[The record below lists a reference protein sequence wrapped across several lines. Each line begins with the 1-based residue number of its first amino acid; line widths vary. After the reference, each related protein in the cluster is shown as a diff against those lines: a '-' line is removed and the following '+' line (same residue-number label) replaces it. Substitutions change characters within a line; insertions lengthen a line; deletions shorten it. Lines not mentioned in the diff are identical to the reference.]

1 MAVAI
6 PLVMAYGAVASGA
19 VAGLAAYATVAG
31 AVLSTVGALD
41 GNKDLQ
47 KLGSVLQLG
56 SAIYTGFS
64 GAAGAGASGGA
75 AADAA
80 AADAAG
86 GMVPQFGSQAAYDA
100 GIGNVASEA
109 AGQAVNTGALGRQAA
124 GDTLDTMYGAP
135 GDVQQ
140 EMAGGPLFNRAASN
154 QVTAAGTPSMYGGA
168 ETNPDALS
176 HFYGGNQAGG
186 ASALDQQASTV
197 NSSDF
202 SKWLD
207 NAMGKAGSALKQTGK
222 FVEANKELVSMGGNA
237 VNSMYGPQARL
248 AQIQQDQLNY
258 QRGLMERARA
268 NINAPVALRYN
279 RG

>member
-19 VAGLAAYATVAG
+19 VVGLAAYATVAG

-41 GNKDLQ
+41 GNKDLR
-47 KLGSVLQLG
+47 KLGAVLQLG

-64 GAAGAGASGGA
+64 GAAGAGAGGSA

-109 AGQAVNTGALGRQAA
+109 VGQTVNTGALGQQAA
-124 GDTLDTMYGAP
+124 GGSLDTLYGAP
-135 GDVQQ
+135 ADVQQ
-140 EMAGGPLFNRAASN
+140 EMSGGLFNRAASN
-154 QVTAAGTPSMYGGA
+154 QAAAGAPSMYGGA

-176 HFYGGNQAGG
+176 HFYGGDQAGG
-186 ASALDQQASTV
+186 ASELDQQASNV
-197 NSSDF
+197 SSSDF
-202 SKWLD
+202 AKWLD
-207 NAMGKAGSALKQTGK
+207 SAMGKAGSALKQTGK
-222 FVEANKELVSMGGNA
+222 FVQDNKELVSMGGNA

>member
-19 VAGLAAYATVAG
+19 VVGLAAYATVAG

-41 GNKDLQ
+41 GNKDLR
-47 KLGSVLQLG
+47 KLGAVLQLG
-56 SAIYTGFS
+56 SALYTGFS

-86 GMVPQFGSQAAYDA
+86 GMAPQFGSQAAYDA

-109 AGQAVNTGALGRQAA
+109 AGQAVNTGALGQQAA
-124 GDTLDTMYGAP
+124 SGSLDTLYGAP
-135 GDVQQ
+135 ADVQQ
-140 EMAGGPLFNRAASN
+140 EMSGGLFNRAASN
-154 QVTAAGTPSMYGGA
+154 QAAAGAPSMYGGA

-176 HFYGGNQAGG
+176 HFYGGDQAGG
-186 ASALDQQASTV
+186 ALDQQASTV
-197 NSSDF
+197 ASSDF
-202 SKWLD
+202 AKWLD
-207 NAMGKAGSALKQTGK
+207 SAMGKAGSALKQTGK
-222 FVEANKELVSMGGNA
+222 FVQDNKEVVSMGGNA

-248 AQIQQDQLNY
+248 AQIQQDQMNY
-258 QRGLMERARA
+258 QRSLLERARA

>member
-19 VAGLAAYATVAG
+19 VVGLAAYATVAG

-41 GNKDLQ
+41 GNKDLR
-47 KLGSVLQLG
+47 KLGAVLQLG
-56 SAIYTGFS
+56 SALYTGFS
-64 GAAGAGASGGA
+64 GAAGAGAGGSA

-109 AGQAVNTGALGRQAA
+109 VGQAVNTGALGQQAA
-124 GDTLDTMYGAP
+124 GGGLDTLYGAP
-135 GDVQQ
+135 ADVQQ
-140 EMAGGPLFNRAASN
+140 EMAGGLFNRAASN
-154 QVTAAGTPSMYGGA
+154 QAAAGAPSMYGGA

-176 HFYGGNQAGG
+176 HFYGGDQAGG
-186 ASALDQQASTV
+186 ALDQQASTV
-197 NSSDF
+197 ASSDF
-202 SKWLD
+202 AKWLD
-207 NAMGKAGSALKQTGK
+207 SAMGKAGSALKQTGK
-222 FVEANKELVSMGGNA
+222 FVQDNKEVVSMGGNA

-248 AQIQQDQLNY
+248 AQIQQDQMNY